1 MKKFKPVLF
10 LISLS
15 LFFAIL
21 NGYVIAQPSKKQLEA
36 FRSAKTVQIVVEQSY
51 GEAKD
56 VSLPIMD
63 AARKLLEYAG
73 LQVVGSNVKEYD
85 LYIKIEAE
93 GEALSRSYTP
103 GVKLYTGASL
113 AGSILFKIP
122 DIPIYEK
129 SFDTYQS
136 PPLRSPPYAISGS
149 IEEYRVH
156 SGAPFEELLYGQGT
170 VVSKIVEMMTEIYG
184 ITSVIA
190 GLKDEDIQD
199 STAYAL
205 GEIKDP
211 QTVEPLI
218 AALKHEDEGVRAH
231 AARALGYIKDP
242 RAVEPLI
249 AALKD
254 EDEDRIVR
262 AHAAHALGE
271 IKDPRTVEPL
281 IAALKDEDW
290 FVRTGAAIAL
300 SQIKDLRAVEPLIA
314 VLKDEDEDVRE
325 HAAQAF
331 GYIKDPRAVEPL
343 IAALKDEDEA
353 VRAHAAHA
361 LGKIKDP
368 HAVGALIAVLKDNH
382 EYIRYLSAIALEDI
396 TQKQFGENQEEWKKW
411 WKENK
416 EEFIKKK

>member
-1 MKKFKPVLF
+1 MKKFKPVIL
-10 LISLS
+10 LISFS
-15 LFFAIL
+15 LFFVIL

-56 VSLPIMD
+56 ASLPIMD
-63 AARKLLEYAG
+63 VARRLLEYAG

-122 DIPIYEK
+122 GIPIYEK
-129 SFDTYQS
+129 FFVTYQS

-149 IEEYRVH
+149 IEEYRTP
-156 SGAPFEELLYGQGT
+156 SGALFEEILYGKGT

-184 ITSVIA
+184 ITCVIA
-190 GLKDEDIQD
+190 SLKDEDVQD

-211 QTVEPLI
+211 
-218 AALKHEDEGVRAH
+218 
-231 AARALGYIKDP
+231 
-242 RAVEPLI
+242 
-249 AALKD
+249 
-254 EDEDRIVR
+254 
-262 AHAAHALGE
+262 
-271 IKDPRTVEPL
+271 RT
-281 IAALKDEDW
+281 
-290 FVRTGAAIAL
+290 
-300 SQIKDLRAVEPLIA
+300 
-314 VLKDEDEDVRE
+314 
-325 HAAQAF
+325 
-331 GYIKDPRAVEPL
+331 VEPL